1 MEHGYQPSLHKITC
15 IVHSDH
21 GKMDRVEQNLQEVRQ
36 AIAAI
41 PDDSPDRALFLAR
54 LAKQLNRKHST
65 TGSIAYLDEGIRI
78 LQLAVDIVPEEH
90 TSRGRIIHNLSSQ
103 LHDRYLRQK
112 SMTDLNKATLI
123 ARDSID
129 ALAEDDPALPL
140 FFGNLGNLL
149 MDRYYGKG
157 VKWDLDEAIDCTRQA
172 LSAVG
177 NDDQA
182 RASLLD
188 RLSISLGHY
197 HWRGGIGSDPALK
210 GYLEEA
216 IAVSRQAVELT
227 PKHHPAL
234 AGRLK
239 NLGTHL
245 GHKYHSTK
253 TKDQDE
259 LRDCIKCH
267 VAAVHAEQSPTL
279 RRIRAAD
286 DVLSYCADVPDWD
299 LAYEVSTSAIAL
311 FPKLIFR
318 SHQHSDKLHMLGQVS
333 GLASEAA
340 AVALNAGRDLGA
352 VLTILEEGRGVLSQ
366 SMDEMRT
373 DRGSLQAQ
381 HPQYAEELNQVRG
394 ALDNPLQYTDALD
407 DPDDTW
413 QAESQRQ
420 KKADEKLDELLS
432 KIRKEPGFEDYLL
445 PPSEADMKAAAEKG
459 PIVVINVSRFRC
471 DAIIIETDRL
481 RLLPLPKL
489 TLSDIEG
496 AYQMQQ
502 IEPSTPFQHVESV
515 SDSNFDLWD
524 SVISRN
530 NWDVPAE
537 SNWGGLS
544 KKPADALGS
553 PKVLGWLWETIAEPV
568 LNFLGYTGAPED
580 GIWPHVWWIPTGS
593 LSRFAIHAA
602 GDYYPG
608 TRETVLDRTVS
619 SYNSSIKSIIQG
631 RRREAA
637 VRESQYALLVA
648 MEATKGYRADLPF
661 APKEISMVSD
671 ICRSMSLN
679 PLQPGQQKQNILPHL
694 RDCTIFHFAGH
705 GQSDSQNPLSSKL
718 LLNDWNS
725 DPFTVASL
733 FDTKLHDNPPFLA
746 YLSACG
752 TGRIDNERFSDES
765 IHLISACQLAG
776 FRHAVGTLWEVNDE
790 SCVQTARVLYER
802 LRDDGISDDA
812 VAHGLHAA
820 ARHLKDE
827 WSKKLSNG
835 WRGTQLVVSRKRKLQ
850 EIERDGG
857 RDIVFC
863 DDDDEDFGPLHW
875 VPFVHFGV

>member
-1 MEHGYQPSLHKITC
+1 
-15 IVHSDH
+15 
-21 GKMDRVEQNLQEVRQ
+21 MDRVDQTIQEVRQ
-36 AIAAI
+36 VIADI
-41 PDDSPDRALFLAR
+41 PENSQDRALYLFR
-54 LAKQLNRKHST
+54 LAEQLNRKHST

-78 LQLAVDIVPEEH
+78 LQLAVDVVPEEH
-90 TSRGRIIHNLSSQ
+90 PNRGRIIHNLSSQ
-103 LHDRYLRQK
+103 LHDRYARKK
-112 SMTDLNKATLI
+112 SMTDLNKAILI

-129 ALAEDDPALPL
+129 ALQEDDPALPL
-140 FFGNLGNLL
+140 FFGDLGNLL

-172 LSAVG
+172 LNAVA
-177 NDDQA
+177 NNDQA

-188 RLSISLGHY
+188 RLGISLGHY

-216 IAVSRQAVELT
+216 ITVSRQAVDLT
-227 PKHHPAL
+227 PKDHPAL

-245 GHKYHSTK
+245 GHKYHSIK

-259 LRDCIKCH
+259 LRDCIICH

-279 RRIRAAD
+279 QRIRAAD

-340 AVALNAGRDLGA
+340 AVALNAGKDPGVA
-352 VLTILEEGRGVLSQ
+352 LTILEEGRGVLSQ

-373 DRGSLQAQ
+373 DRGSLQSQ
-381 HPQYAEELNQVRG
+381 HPQYAEELNQLRG
-394 ALDNPLQYTDALD
+394 ALDDPLQYTDALI
-407 DPDDTW
+407 DPDETW
-413 QAESQRQ
+413 QGESQRQ
-420 KKADEKLDELLS
+420 KEADDNLDKLLS

-445 PPSEADMKAAAEKG
+445 PPSETDMKAAAAKG

-471 DAIIIETDRL
+471 DAIIIGPDRF
-481 RLLPLPKL
+481 RLVPLPKL
-489 TLSDIEG
+489 TLPDIEG
-496 AYQMQQ
+496 AYKMQQ
-502 IEPSTPFQHVESV
+502 IEPSTPFQKFDSV

-524 SVISRN
+524 VVVSRN
-530 NWDVPAE
+530 GWDAPSE

-544 KKPADALGS
+544 KKLADALGS
-553 PKVLGWLWETIAEPV
+553 PKVLGWLWEAITEPV
-568 LNFLGYTGAPED
+568 LDFLGYASVPGD
-580 GIWPHVWWIPTGS
+580 GFWPHVWWIPTGS

-631 RRREAA
+631 RRHEAA

-648 MEATKGYRADLPF
+648 MESTKGYRADLPF
-661 APKEISMVSD
+661 APREISLVSD

-679 PLQPGQQKQNILPHL
+679 PLQSGQQKQDIIPHL

-705 GQSDSQNPLSSKL
+705 GQSDNQNPLSSKL
-718 LLNDWNS
+718 LLNDWDS
-725 DPFTVASL
+725 DPLTVTSL
-733 FDTKLHDNPPFLA
+733 FDTKLHENPPFLA

-752 TGRIDNERFSDES
+752 TGR
-765 IHLISACQLAG
+765 
-776 FRHAVGTLWEVNDE
+776 
-790 SCVQTARVLYER
+790 
-802 LRDDGISDDA
+802 
-812 VAHGLHAA
+812 
-820 ARHLKDE
+820 
-827 WSKKLSNG
+827 
-835 WRGTQLVVSRKRKLQ
+835 RGSLMRAYT
-850 EIERDGG
+850 
-857 RDIVFC
+857 
-863 DDDDEDFGPLHW
+863 
-875 VPFVHFGV
+875 